1 MFPPSIYF
9 QSKAFYGAQ
18 SIHHL
23 TPPHGVFKSAPSFYF
38 CERACVIGKILA
50 GPVGFYLRKL
60 GSGAVDADSL
70 AEGCDE
76 REEGDLE
83 HNL

>member
-1 MFPPSIYF
+1 MFS
-9 QSKAFYGAQ
+9 SLAFHGAQ
-18 SIHHL
+18 SARSVSEE
-23 TPPHGVFKSAPSFYF
+23 TFQFVFLSES
-38 CERACVIGKILA
+38 VWSIVTSLGG
-50 GPVGFYLRKL
+50 GPVGFYFRKMVF
-60 GSGAVDADSL
+60 GAVDADSL